1 MINQFDYDKLSKE
14 FQEAKPFRHC
24 IIDNFFEDITALD
37 LSNEFPDYNDPNI
50 WSVYRN
56 AIENKKLTPHW
67 DLFPAKTYQAFTLM
81 NTPEFVEKVRR
92 ITGIDNLE
100 ADYGLHGG
108 GWHMT
113 ARGGKLNMHKD
124 YSIHPKLGK
133 ERRINI
139 IIYMTPDWQEEWNGG
154 LEFWSHDEEKN
165 LPKECVTK
173 LYNKFN
179 RAVLFDTADN
189 SWHGLP
195 TELQCPDGV
204 YRKSLNIY
212 YVSEAR
218 EQAEKHDRAMFAP
231 YGEQANNQEILDL
244 IKKRS
249 SSKTSSEAYRT

>member
-1 MINQFDYDKLSKE
+1 MINQFDYEKLNKE
-14 FQEAKPFRHC
+14 YNDGKPFRHVV
-24 IIDNFFEDITALD
+24 IDNFFDDETAMK
-37 LSNEFPDYNDPNI
+37 LSSEFPDFNDPNI

-56 AIENKKLTPHW
+56 PIENKKLTPNW
-67 DLFPAKTYQAFTLM
+67 DLFPKETYKAFSLM

-154 LEFWSHDEEKN
+154 LEFWSHNEEKN

-195 TELQCPDGV
+195 TELQCPNGV
-204 YRKSLNIY
+204 YRKSLAIY
-212 YVSEAR
+212 YISEPR
-218 EQAEKHDRAMFAP
+218 TNAESHDRAYFAP
-231 YGEQANNQEILDL
+231 TSEQANNQEILDL

>member
-81 NTPEFVEKVRR
+81 NKPEFVEKIKL
-92 ITGIDNLE
+92 ITGIPDLV
-100 ADYGLHGG
+100 ADYGMHGG
-108 GWHMT
+108 GWHMHT
-113 ARGGKLNMHKD
+113 RGGKLNMHKD
-124 YSIHPKLGK
+124 YSIHPKLGM

-139 IIYMTPDWQEEWNGG
+139 IIYMTPDWKEEWNGG

-173 LYNKFN
+173 VYNKFN
-179 RAVLFDTADN
+179 RAVLFDTTQN

-195 TELQCPDGV
+195 NEIVCPEGV
-204 YRKSLNIY
+204 YRKSLAIY
-212 YVSEAR
+212 YISPPR
-218 EQAEKHDRAMFAP
+218 TTAEPHDRAYFAP
-231 YGEQANNQEILDL
+231 TEEQANNQEILEL

-249 SSKTSSEAYRT
+249 SSKTSAEAYRT